1 MALSRAEIVEAAKL
15 LDPEARSDLIDELIV
30 SLPPV
35 EPSALRT
42 ELDRRMAAHAGN
54 PASAITLEQLRE
66 RVKQRHQL

>member
-30 SLPPV
+30 SLPPI
-35 EPSALRT
+35 EPNALRT
-42 ELDRRMAAHAGN
+42 ELDRRMADHAAN

-66 RVKQRHQL
+66 RVKKRHRL